1 MKFQELMDTCSNIW
15 KRYGNEGNSYLG
27 LSIAREYCVKHLN
40 ECEDATQEQID
51 NIKKWDEYKKWQ
63 EEIRREKHKEEIIKN
78 QKENPEEYQQFIE
91 MKKKYEV

>member
-1 MKFQELMDTCSNIW
+1 MKYKELMDICSNIW

-27 LSIAREYCVKHLN
+27 LSVAREYCVKHFN
-40 ECEDATQEQID
+40 ECDDATPEQID

-63 EEIRREKHKEEIIKN
+63 EEICREKHKEEILKN

-91 MKKKYEV
+91 LKKKYEV